1 MTDVSDADDEMEGA
15 EETTLRVQ
23 ASQEHRGK
31 RLDAVLASF
40 NDNDGLSR
48 SRITALIKAGQC
60 QVGGKSETNPA
71 RKLKGHEAIVLELPE
86 AEDPNPQP
94 ENITLEIMFEDDALI
109 VINKPAGMVVHPG
122 AGNPT
127 GTLVNALLHHCGDTL
142 AGIGGVK
149 RPGLV
154 HRLDK
159 NTSGVMVVAKT
170 DAAHQHLSA
179 QFADHGR
186 TNDLERIYTAY
197 VWGVPKHTFT
207 VNAPLGRDRANRLK
221 MSVSKRPDA
230 REAVTHGERLTIY
243 GDRDSPSL
251 AKIECRLE
259 TGRTHQIRVHMA
271 HIGHGIIGDPDYG
284 RGGRTRANRFEE
296 PAHSALLD
304 FPRQA
309 LQARVLQFTHPKSTE
324 IMRFEA
330 PLDPDL
336 QALEAILVANQTA
349 TIAKA

>member
-1 MTDVSDADDEMEGA
+1 MTDALDTDDELEA
-15 EETTLRVQ
+15 DNEAVLRVQ
-23 ASQEHRGK
+23 ASDEHRGK

-40 NDNDGLSR
+40 NEDEGLSR
-48 SRITALIKAGQC
+48 SRITSLIKAGHC
-60 QVGGKSETNPA
+60 VIGDQVETNPA
-71 RKLKGHEAIVLELPE
+71 KKLKGGEHIDLSLPE
-86 AEDPNPQP
+86 AEEAIPQA
-94 ENITLEIMFEDDALI
+94 ENIPLNILFEDDDLI

-127 GTLVNALLHHCGDTL
+127 GTLVNALLHHSGESL
-142 AGIGGVK
+142 SGIGGVK

-159 NTSGVMVVAKT
+159 DTSGVMVIAKT
-170 DAAHQHLSA
+170 DKAHRHLSK

-197 VWGVPKHTFT
+197 VWGVPRSTFT
-207 VNAPLGRDRANRLK
+207 VDAALGRDRANRLK

-230 REAVTHGERLTIY
+230 REAVTHGERLAVY
-243 GDRDSPSL
+243 GDPDNPSL
-251 AKIECRLE
+251 AKIACRLE

-284 RGGRTRANRFEE
+284 RGGRTRANRFDETTKMT
-296 PAHSALLD
+296 LLA

-309 LQARVLQFTHPKSTE
+309 LQAQTLQFQHPTSAE

-330 PLDPDL
+330 PLDEDL
-336 QALEAILVANQTA
+336 QALEQVLEAADTEA
-349 TIAKA
+349 

>member
-1 MTDVSDADDEMEGA
+1 MTDALDADDETRMG

-23 ASQEHRGK
+23 ASDEHRGK
-31 RLDAVLASF
+31 RLDAVLASHT
-40 NDNDGLSR
+40 DGDGLSR
-48 SRITALIKAGQC
+48 NRITALIKAGHC
-60 QVGGKSETNPA
+60 EISGKTETNAA
-71 RKLKGHEAIVLELPE
+71 RKLKGHEAIALELPE
-86 AEDPNPQP
+86 SEDPNPQP
-94 ENITLEIMFEDDALI
+94 ENIPLEVLFEDEALI

-142 AGIGGVK
+142 SGIGGVK

-186 TNDLERIYTAY
+186 TNDLERIYTAF
-197 VWGVPKHTFT
+197 VWGVPKTVFT
-207 VNAPLGRDRANRLK
+207 VDAPLGRDRANRLK

-230 REAVTHGERLTIY
+230 REAVTHGERLAVY
-243 GDRDSPSL
+243 GDPDDPSL
-251 AKIECRLE
+251 AKIACRLE

-271 HIGHGIIGDPDYG
+271 HIGHGIVGDPDYG

-304 FPRQA
+304 LPRQA
-309 LQARVLQFTHPKSTE
+309 LQARVLQFTHPKTDE

-330 PLDPDL
+330 PVDPEMLAIEAVLDADL
-336 QALEAILVANQTA
+336 A
-349 TIAKA
+349 TRNT

>member
-1 MTDVSDADDEMEGA
+1 MTDALDKDDETEAG
-15 EETTLRVQ
+15 EEACLRVQ
-23 ASQEHRGK
+23 ASAEHRGK
-31 RLDAVLASF
+31 RLDAVLASLTEEE
-40 NDNDGLSR
+40 GLSR

-60 QVGGKSETNPA
+60 VVGSAAEPNPA
-71 RKLKGHEAIVLELPE
+71 RKLKGHETIILELPE
-86 AEDPNPQP
+86 AADPSPQP
-94 ENITLEIMFEDDALI
+94 EDIPLDILFEDETLI

-142 AGIGGVK
+142 SGIGGVK

-159 NTSGVMVVAKT
+159 DTSGVMVVAKT
-170 DAAHQHLSA
+170 DAAHQNLSA

-186 TNDLERIYTAY
+186 TNDLERIYTAF
-197 VWGVPKHTFT
+197 VWGVPKSTFT
-207 VNAPLGRDRANRLK
+207 VDAPLGRDRANRLK
-221 MSVSKRPDA
+221 MAVSKRPDA
-230 REAVTHGERLTIY
+230 REAITHGERLAVY
-243 GDRDSPSL
+243 GAPDSPSI
-251 AKIECRLE
+251 AKIACRLE

-271 HIGHGIIGDPDYG
+271 HIGHGIVGDPDYG

-309 LQARVLQFTHPKSTE
+309 LQARTLQFSHPKTAQ

-330 PLDPDL
+330 PFDEDL
-336 QALEAILVANQTA
+336 QALEAILDDASQAINT
-349 TIAKA
+349 